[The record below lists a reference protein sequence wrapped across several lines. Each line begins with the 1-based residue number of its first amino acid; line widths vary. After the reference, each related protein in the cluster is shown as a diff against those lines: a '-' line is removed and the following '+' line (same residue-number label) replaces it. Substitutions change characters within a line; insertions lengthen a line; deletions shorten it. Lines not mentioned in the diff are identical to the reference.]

1 MPLKPSIAPSTLAG
15 NARHSAM
22 SEAPKRTATASFAAP
37 RKRMEPLVRAPNRY
51 WPARPP
57 APWHIGIAPNHAPTR
72 FISPT
77 ETATFLGDAGRSGK
91 RSTESAQT
99 ATTEL
104 SVVSGICGS
113 AAFGKAVTKA
123 GHVGGDQEG
132 RKSPRWRERATS
144 GARQKARA
152 SPAAKR
158 TRADGIRREE
168 NSARI
173 TRAAAA
179 PVT

>member
-77 ETATFLGDAGRSGK
+77 ETDTFRGDAGRSGN

-123 GHVGGDQEG
+123 AHVGGD
-132 RKSPRWRERATS
+132 
-144 GARQKARA
+144 QKARA

-168 NSARI
+168 KRARI
-173 TRAAAA
+173 TTAATA
-179 PVT
+179 PVR

>member
-99 ATTEL
+99 AMTEL
-104 SVVSGICGS
+104 SVVSGIWGS
-113 AAFGKAVTKA
+113 AAFGKAVTNA
-123 GHVGGDQEG
+123 GHVGGDHRG
-132 RKSPRWRERATS
+132 SDSPRWSDWAIPGVFQS
-144 GARQKARA
+144 ASA
-152 SPAAKR
+152 SPTAKR
-158 TRADGIRREE
+158 ARADGIRLEE